1 MKIKLILIRLL
12 NKVLGFINK
21 IYKPKSK
28 YTKEDLEKEIK
39 KLKRR

>member
-1 MKIKLILIRLL
+1 MKLTLIKLL

-21 IYKPKSK
+21 IYNPKPK
-28 YTKEDLEKEIK
+28 YNKEDLEKEIK